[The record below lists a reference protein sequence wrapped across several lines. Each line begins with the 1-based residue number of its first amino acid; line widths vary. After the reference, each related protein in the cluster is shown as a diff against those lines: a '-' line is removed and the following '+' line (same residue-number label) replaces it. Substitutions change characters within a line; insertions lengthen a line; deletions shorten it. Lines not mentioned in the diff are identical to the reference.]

1 LKIENQIKD
10 FISSEIID
18 DDGNLELDN
27 TTMLIDSG
35 IIDSMGIM
43 KLLTYLEDT
52 FSITIDGDELVPENF
67 ETIDAIC
74 SLVDKAASMN

>member
-1 LKIENQIKD
+1 MKLNNQIKD
-10 FISSEIID
+10 FIRNEII
-18 DDGNLELDN
+18 GNDEHIEVES

-52 FSITIDGDELVPENF
+52 FSVKIDGDDLVPENF
-67 ETIDAIC
+67 ETIDTIC
-74 SLVDKAASMN
+74 SLVEKATSIN